1 FGSCGALTSYMR
13 TKALQVV
20 SPYGLPSSGGG
31 GGLVYAAAAAGRPE
45 AATSQGA
52 APSAAAS
59 DDKAAAPQQA
69 PVGGDEFSTT
79 NVQEAGIDEPDVV
92 KTDGKRLY
100 ALQGDTLY
108 VVDAAQP
115 RILGSLKVG
124 YSTDL
129 FLVGDRVVV
138 FG

>member
-1 FGSCGALTSYMR
+1 VGLGRGGSSPQFAPKPVTAGPGSTTTEAPIPEVSIPAKLISQSRLVPFGSCGALTSYMR

-79 NVQEAGIDEPDVV
+79 NVQEAGID
-92 KTDGKRLY
+92 
-100 ALQGDTLY
+100 
-108 VVDAAQP
+108 
-115 RILGSLKVG
+115 
-124 YSTDL
+124 
-129 FLVGDRVVV
+129 
-138 FG
+138 